1 MTEMVLEITT
11 GRNSENLQIFGN
23 LNNAYLNNPWT
34 KKEIIKE
41 ILKHEFKINKT
52 QLDQWLGELITLKL
66 Y

>member
-1 MTEMVLEITT
+1 MTEIVLEITT
-11 GRNSENLQIFGN
+11 GRNSENLQIFGS
-23 LNNAYLNNPWT
+23 LNNAYLNNPWR

-41 ILKHEFKINKT
+41 ILKHEFKINKA

>member
-1 MTEMVLEITT
+1 MTEIVLEITT
-11 GRNSENLQIFGN
+11 GRNSENLQIFGS
-23 LNNAYLNNPWT
+23 LNNAYLNNPRS

-41 ILKHEFKINKT
+41 ILKHEFKINKA